1 MVFTTSGGTHHAG
14 YNAGVGIQ
22 LSLDDLT
29 INGPLRGGGG
39 VGGTVPEPAM
49 WALMVVGFGLIGASL
64 RRRERRTA

>member
-1 MVFTTSGGTHHAG
+1 MGRCA
-14 YNAGVGIQ
+14 AAAE
-22 LSLDDLT
+22 
-29 INGPLRGGGG
+29 